1 MRSIIVL
8 ALLASSSLQVEA
20 QTSAKPEI
28 YALDSLS
35 DHTARVGTSNIFVYQ
50 TKGGSLGQFLLG
62 GALLNSRAMTRQSE
76 SIANSINSDSTVQEF
91 GSIEQIVE
99 EKAATNLIKEHAI
112 LLSVDSD
119 GITRATLVVHAQD
132 GTERGINYFYH
143 FKPTLQNSELQTDSG
158 AAFFKAIQEE
168 APTAIDGLVAT
179 LSSPLNSGSPTK
191 ALSDFMRIYGKIKI
205 PFKGERYADVGGL
218 SVVKID
224 GKPGAI
230 RFGLIDGV
238 HLFHASQ
245 VEYK

>member
-119 GITRATLVVHAQD
+119 GITRATSSCMRKTGQSVGSTISITSNPPCQ
-132 GTERGINYFYH
+132 IPS
-143 FKPTLQNSELQTDSG
+143 FKRTAELRSLRR
-158 AAFFKAIQEE
+158 FKRRRPQ
-168 APTAIDGLVAT
+168 P
-179 LSSPLNSGSPTK
+179 
-191 ALSDFMRIYGKIKI
+191 
-205 PFKGERYADVGGL
+205 
-218 SVVKID
+218 
-224 GKPGAI
+224 
-230 RFGLIDGV
+230 
-238 HLFHASQ
+238 
-245 VEYK
+245 